1 MNKTTKKALSLV
13 LMMLM
18 LISSIPVTAFAAKE
32 CSGLY
37 DTHDF
42 GTYVTTTAPTCSSKG
57 VATAECKRLLC
68 NATATQELAIVPTA
82 HKPKSVNEQPAT
94 CTMPG
99 HTAGV
104 ICEYCLV
111 TISGCQ
117 LIPATGHNTAVKV
130 DAKDATCAEPGNT
143 AGTKCSVC
151 GAVTSGVVTLPALGH
166 NFTEYVNPHPDC
178 KTKTDGKKTK
188 QCLTCGHKESE
199 ITVEWSHNYG
209 SWKTVTA
216 ATCKADGS
224 RTRTCLVCGYVDTQV
239 IEKLNHTLITIAGKD
254 STCTEAGYTAGKE
267 CSKCDYKEGKD
278 LIPAKGHTL
287 EIVPGTPATCTAKGK
302 TDTTKCSVC
311 KVVLSPATDIPAL
324 GHDMKKD
331 TVASVDAT
339 CTTTGTL
346 VEKCSRCTNTTTKTV
361 PTTHEVAWSTLQEET
376 CTTAGKKMG
385 YCAKCNT
392 KVEEI
397 IPATG
402 HKVTNNSSWMETVAA
417 TCTKEGVKEAN
428 CSVCGK
434 KTTKSIPALG
444 HTEVVYKLAEA
455 ATCQKVGYTES
466 KYCSICKTVTVPAK
480 EVPKT
485 DHTYGTWTSVK
496 TATCAAAGIEKATC
510 TVCKVEKTR
519 TVDRLKHTEKTIPA
533 KAATCTTDGSTEGIE
548 CTVCEAKIKEVEV
561 IKALGHDYIKD
572 AISKDATCTEAGY
585 FKGKCSRCPD
595 VKEEELKALGHTEE
609 VIPGSPADCTQ
620 PGLSDAKKCVTCKE
634 IIVDHE
640 QIPAL
645 GHKLV
650 ADPAKSVAATCTEKG
665 KNFMVCSNCA
675 HTEEQEVAPLEH
687 TWGEWVEVTAPTCDA
702 QGSKKRTC
710 ATCNLVQDE
719 AIDSL
724 GGHELVTLPGY
735 DATCTEPGKTNG
747 SHCQKCNTIFEPQDE
762 IPATGHD
769 IDGVEPELIRATT
782 EREGTYAEF
791 CRVCNEAVNPITIA
805 KIDAASIKLST
816 EKCTYNGKK
825 RTPTVSVKDV
835 EGKDLVEDVD
845 FEVDYAEG
853 RKDVGEYKIIVNFIG
868 NYEGQK
874 ELTFTIAAGKTTKVT
889 ATSSKKDYVKLTWNE
904 VTGATGYRVYIYKT
918 ADSKTRKKIASVTGT
933 SYNLTKDYSGKALK
947 IGSEYKI
954 AIVAYTKLEDGT
966 VIHAL
971 AGVVATFKR
980 TAGKPEISS
989 VASTTKGKA
998 TIKWS
1003 DVTGETAYQIYYS
1016 TKEDEGFK
1024 KLDSGLKGTSYTTK
1038 TFTSGKTI
1046 YFKVRAYTKVDG
1058 EVVYGSFS
1066 AVKGVKI
1073 K

>member
-1 MNKTTKKALSLV
+1 MNKTTKKVLSLV

-18 LISSIPVTAFAAKE
+18 LVSSLPMTAFAAKE

-68 NATATQELAIVPTA
+68 TAKSTQELAIVPTA
-82 HKPKSVNEQPAT
+82 HKPKNVAEQAAT

-99 HTAGV
+99 HTEGV

-117 LIPATGHNTAVKV
+117 LIPALGHNSSVVVT
-130 DAKDATCAEPGNT
+130 AKDANCTDNGNT

-151 GAVTSGVVTLPALGH
+151 DTVTSGVVTLPATGH
-166 NFTEYVNPHPDC
+166 SFTEYTNPYPNC
-178 KTKTDGKKTK
+178 ATGTPGLKTKA
-188 QCLTCGHKESE
+188 CLTCGYKEAAIE
-199 ITVEWSHNYG
+199 IAATHNYG

-216 ATCKADGS
+216 ATCKTEGS

-239 IEKLNHTLITIAGKD
+239 VEKLNHTLTTIAAKD
-254 STCTEAGYTAGKE
+254 ATCTAAGYTAGKE
-267 CSKCDYKEGKD
+267 CSKCDYKEGKET
-278 LIPAKGHTL
+278 IPAKGHTL
-287 EIVPGTPATCTAKGK
+287 EVVPGTPATCTAKGK
-302 TDTTKCSVC
+302 TDATKCSVC
-311 KVVLSPATDIPAL
+311 KEILTAATDIAAL

-331 TVASVDAT
+331 ASSVEAT

-346 VEKCSRCTNTTTKTV
+346 VEKCSRCSNTTTKTLPV
-361 PTTHEVAWSTLQEET
+361 THEVSWSTLQKET
-376 CTTAGKKMG
+376 CTTAGKRMG

-397 IPATG
+397 VPATG
-402 HKVTNNSSWMETVAA
+402 HTVTNNSSWIETVAA
-417 TCTKEGVKEAN
+417 TCTKEGTKEAN

-434 KTTKSIPALG
+434 KTTKAIPALG

-466 KYCSICKTVTVPAK
+466 KYCSVCKTVTVPAK
-480 EVPKT
+480 EVAKT
-485 DHTYGTWTSVK
+485 DHTYGEWTTVK
-496 TATCAAAGIEKATC
+496 TATCAAAGIEKAAC
-510 TVCKVEKTR
+510 TVCKEEKTR

-533 KAATCTTDGSTEGIE
+533 VAATCTTDGSTEGIE
-548 CTVCEAKIKEVEV
+548 CTVCSAKIKEVEV

-572 AISKDATCTEAGY
+572 ATSKDATCTDKGY
-585 FKGKCSRCPD
+585 FKGTCSRCKV
-595 VKEEELKALGHTEE
+595 VKEEELAALGHTEE
-609 VIPGSPADCTQ
+609 VIPGTPADCTLD
-620 PGLSDAKKCVTCKE
+620 GLSDGKKCITCKE
-634 IIVDHE
+634 ITVDQE
-640 QIPAL
+640 PIPAL

-650 ADPAKSVAATCTEKG
+650 ADPAKSVPATCTEKG
-665 KNFMVCSNCA
+665 KNFMTCSACA

-687 TWGEWVEVTAPTCDA
+687 TWGEWEEVTAPTCDA
-702 QGSKKRTC
+702 QGAKKRTC
-710 ATCNLVQDE
+710 ATCKLVE
-719 AIDSL
+719 EAAIDSL

-735 DATCTEPGKTNG
+735 EATCTEPGKTNG
-747 SHCQKCNTIFEPQDE
+747 SHCQKCNTIFEAQDE

-769 IDGVEPELIRATT
+769 IDGVEPELIKATT
-782 EREGTYAEF
+782 DREGTYAEF
-791 CRVCNEAVNPITIA
+791 CKVCNEAVNPITIA

-825 RTPTVSVKDV
+825 RTPSVSVSDV
-835 EGKDLVEDVD
+835 DGNPLTEGVD
-845 FEVDYAEG
+845 FEVEYAEG
-853 RKDVGEYKIIVNFIG
+853 RKNVGEYPIKVKFIG
-868 NYEGQK
+868 NYEGEK

-889 ATSSKKDYVKLTWNE
+889 ATSSKKDYVKLSWNAVE
-904 VTGATGYRVYIYKT
+904 GATGYRVYIYKT
-918 ADSKTRKKIASVTGT
+918 ADSKTRKKIASVEGT
-933 SYNLTKDYSGKALK
+933 SYNLSKDYNGKALK

-971 AGVVATFKR
+971 AGVANTFTRK
-980 TAGKPEISS
+980 AGKPDLTVTS
-989 VASTTKGKA
+989 ASGKA
-998 TIKWS
+998 KLSWT
-1003 DVTGETAYQIYYS
+1003 DVSGETAYQVYYATS
-1016 TKEDEGFK
+1016 KDGEFTK
-1024 KLDSGLKGTSYTTK
+1024 LASGVTAAAYTTK
-1038 TFTSGKTI
+1038 TFTKGKTL

-1058 EVVYGSFS
+1058 EVIYGSFS
-1066 AVKGVKI
+1066 SVKSVTI